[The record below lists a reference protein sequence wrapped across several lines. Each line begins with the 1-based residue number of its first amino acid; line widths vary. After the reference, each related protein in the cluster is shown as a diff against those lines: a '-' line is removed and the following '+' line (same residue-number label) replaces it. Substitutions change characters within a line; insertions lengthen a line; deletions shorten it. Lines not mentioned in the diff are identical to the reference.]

1 MLSIVINSSVKHYS
15 YELFKSL
22 HGKSLQACC
31 QLVTVGIDGN
41 VMFWDIRMQKPT
53 GAAGLGTLGSTTKKE
68 RETAKEKFSSIPSTF
83 SHLDLQVRESLSYHY

>member
-1 MLSIVINSSVKHYS
+1 
-15 YELFKSL
+15 
-22 HGKSLQACC
+22 
-31 QLVTVGIDGN
+31 
-41 VMFWDIRMQKPT
+41 MFWDIRMQKPT